1 MGKIMT
7 SASMSLD
14 GYISGPMGTGF
25 EHLFAWYGN
34 GDTEVPTAQPD
45 RTFRLGAASAA
56 HFSRVLASTGALV
69 VGRNL
74 FDWTDGWGGTHPL
87 GTPVV
92 VLSHRPPP
100 DWVVE
105 GEPFTFMDAD
115 IRTAVERARELAGGR
130 DVAVNSGTVAR
141 QCLDA
146 GLLDEVWIDLVPVV
160 LGAGVPFFPDL
171 ATAPVE
177 LDGPTVVVEGDR
189 VTHMRYGVRG
199 RSD

>member
-1 MGKIMT
+1 MGKIIT

-34 GDTEVPTAQPD
+34 GDTPVPTAQPD
-45 RTFRLGAASAA
+45 RTFQLSARSAA
-56 HFSRVLASTGALV
+56 HFRDVLDGTGSLV

-74 FDWTDGWGGTHPL
+74 FDWTDGWGGMHPL

-100 DWVVE
+100 DSLPA
-105 GEPFTFMDAD
+105 GSPFTFVDAE
-115 IRTAVERARELAGGR
+115 IGAAVERARELAGGK

-146 GLLDEVWIDLVPVV
+146 GLLDEVWIDLVPVL
-160 LGAGVPFFPDL
+160 LGTGVPFFPELL
-171 ATAPVE
+171 AAPVE
-177 LDGPTVVVEGDR
+177 LDGPVTVIEGDR
-189 VTHMRYGVRG
+189 VTHLRYLVRKQ
-199 RSD
+199 S